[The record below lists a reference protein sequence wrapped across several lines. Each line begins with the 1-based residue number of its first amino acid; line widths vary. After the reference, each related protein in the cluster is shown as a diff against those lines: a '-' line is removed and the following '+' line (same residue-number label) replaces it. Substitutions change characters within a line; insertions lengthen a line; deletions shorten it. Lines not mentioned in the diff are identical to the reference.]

1 MTPNRVATILAVIAG
16 IATAV
21 APVVANMDWS
31 STAGVIAG
39 GFAAVLAI
47 VKWLDGW
54 QKHEA
59 NVAQTTGKVVHS

>member
-1 MTPNRVATILAVIAG
+1 MAPNRVATVIAVIAG

-39 GFAAVLAI
+39 GVAVVAAI

-54 QKHEA
+54 QKFEA
-59 NVAQTTGKVVHS
+59 RGHR